1 MLMRYIFSF
10 FLVMLT
16 TPVFSQNLQ
25 LLYDLRHTV
34 DPELNPSG
42 NYPILSFE
50 YFKNIDTTESG
61 AFMLK
66 VQSDLKGE
74 NYNIGQTFIQLT
86 RSVRFWKPKIYL
98 SFNYSGG
105 LGVTPEYYGYHISN
119 SLAAGLAYTRAKGN
133 AWFSSS
139 LYCRYNAF
147 DKPSIDPQ
155 LSLYFGKGFFYYKLY
170 ITGGFVF
177 WTQNRNQGTE
187 YTRDLS
193 GKKFAFFGDPQIW
206 YRFYKGISA
215 GSKVNV
221 YHHLL
226 TEKNSVQFYPSVGL
240 KFQF

>member
-1 MLMRYIFSF
+1 MRYICSF
-10 FLVMLT
+10 LFTLT
-16 TPVFSQNLQ
+16 TAAGFSQNLQ
-25 LLYDLRHTV
+25 LLYDFRHTI
-34 DPELNPSG
+34 DPGLNPSG

-50 YFKNIDTTESG
+50 YFRNTDTTDSG
-61 AFMLK
+61 AFMVK
-66 VQSDLKGE
+66 IQSDLKGE
-74 NYNIGQTFIQLT
+74 KYNIGQTFIQLT
-86 RSVRFWKPKIYL
+86 RSFRFWKPKIFL
-98 SFNYSGG
+98 SFNYNGG
-105 LGVTPEYYGYHISN
+105 LGVTPELYGYYISN
-119 SLAAGLAYTRAKGN
+119 SLAAGLAYTRANKD

-155 LSLYFGKGFFYYKLY
+155 LSFYFGRGFFYYKLY

-177 WTQNRNQGTE
+177 WTQNRNQGNE

-206 YRFYKGISA
+206 YRFYKGISV

-221 YHHLL
+221 YHHLI
-226 TEKNSVQFYPSVGL
+226 TQENSVQFYPSIGA